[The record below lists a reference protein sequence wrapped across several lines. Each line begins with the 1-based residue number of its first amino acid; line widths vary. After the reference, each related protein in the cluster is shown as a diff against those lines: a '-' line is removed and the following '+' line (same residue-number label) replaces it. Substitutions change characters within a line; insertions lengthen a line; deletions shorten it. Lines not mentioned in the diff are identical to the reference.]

1 MPQDNTK
8 IKKLHPSTLNLN
20 APVEPAGK
28 DSQKR
33 AQNRFQRNLHVRNT
47 VQELDNMVIPR
58 GFDIRVHTDV
68 NIHKNRL
75 AEGCLVTVY
84 CDNINPNELCRR
96 EEEELEYLL
105 STKFKIIRQN
115 PYELKGF
122 YTGNTKIITEID
134 TEEKAQK
141 AFNLVQENDRVFG
154 NL

>member
-1 MPQDNTK
+1 MPQDNP
-8 IKKLHPSTLNLN
+8 KKLHPSTLNLN
-20 APVEPAGK
+20 APLEPAGK
-28 DSQKR
+28 ASQKR
-33 AQNRFQRNLHVRNT
+33 AQNRFQRNLHVGNT
-47 VQELDNMVIPR
+47 VRELDNMVMPR

-75 AEGCLVTVY
+75 AEGCLITVY

-96 EEEELEYLL
+96 EEEELEHLL
-105 STKFKIIRQN
+105 STKFKIIRQK
-115 PYELKGF
+115 PYELTGV
-122 YTGNTKIITEID
+122 YMGNTKIITEID

>member
-1 MPQDNTK
+1 MSDNNK
-8 IKKLHPSTLNLN
+8 KKKLDPSTLNFN
-20 APVEPAGK
+20 APVEAPGK

-47 VQELDNMVIPR
+47 VQELDNMVMPR
-58 GFDIRVHTDV
+58 GFDVRVHTDV

-96 EEEELEYLL
+96 EEEELEHLL
-105 STKFKIIRQN
+105 STKFKIIREK

-134 TEEKAQK
+134 TEEKAKK
-141 AFNLVQENDRVFG
+141 AFNLLQENDKVFG